1 MNAALFS
8 GVCCSRAFL
17 CVCRHQGSGGIWYMR
32 VVLLDLLLQT
42 IWEAAHHHPGL
53 LGFTR
58 SSSFFSSLHAASGS
72 SSLSSSVSSFLP
84 ASGGSPCPPS
94 RLRRGRGTGVRET
107 LDAEV
112 EESEGNACRGAKR
125 QKGEG
130 TAEGVRPSEATR
142 RGREPSYIRDAFSDA
157 AMRPP
162 AFRPTYRHGDED
174 SDEDEGVQRLLKE
187 ERSMPGSSSDTQ
199 TKGDVNNVESRA
211 REERNSLRA
220 RRKRRTAKQVTIA
233 YILSKVEGA
242 NSDVQRQ
249 MWSLLVVRLC
259 ESAGAAFASS
269 SSLGLLLPLL
279 RVLGERYVCV
289 LKSLSSLA
297 VSSGRHRASAS
308 SLVGHFVALAQAL
321 SSLLLLPL
329 YPRLGL
335 NGAMTSEGPADA
347 LDETPIGETTMKPA
361 APLDAHKWRLGD
373 RKGQTARGEKG
384 GRERHEALSRVRDAC
399 DTAEERLDCRML
411 DLPSSPASRAA
422 SATTSPSARSRC
434 ISERREEPA
443 MSVEVFKSGDELEG
457 VASVAGDGTESD
469 DYGSEE
475 ETSSAWKIPVLSSQL
490 LNHAAIISTLKHAA
504 RGPMG
509 LSALPWFSSRFCAVP
524 ASHVNGGPMDTCGD
538 LGGTRLETVPS
549 LVALAAPSSS
559 CVTSSLP
566 VSLLLASLSHASAVL
581 EALVQ
586 QQRQMTTTVALD
598 SGDSSSLTFSPQFVF
613 ASFSRVLQLLL
624 LLLPRALTRGAV
636 PLLLA
641 PPFLPSISTLAS
653 HSAALPGRQTSSGV
667 DPGPGIPPLRVF
679 SSSLF
684 PPSPWL
690 LELFSVLVLRH
701 PSLISPSSTDALL
714 RYLLPHVLSPDP
726 KGAGPWRF
734 DAEKTRRP
742 SKSGSR
748 KNTQEEA
755 SLAEE
760 TGLTEHPMARL
771 WMPYAFARP
780 LPSSSASRASTAWA
794 SLASLSLWSLF
805 PLLLRNM
812 ARRGTMEDADS
823 APLQSVRPPS
833 ATNSRLLP
841 PDGPVSTLSVPLP
854 RTSVGLPSFGS
865 SPPSLQDAHSVSQ
878 TNNPR
883 PSLTRFCDLVYCR
896 SACPSA
902 SPLLLSFGTADQCA
916 RRTPQSL
923 CSTVSRSPSP
933 SVSATL
939 ASDDSTEI
947 PEPMCIC
954 KGPREAPAAA
964 GTLSLSPECSMWSD
978 SALPYPLACSV
989 GLLAPAAIYRDRYQT
1004 CQSLFIR
1011 LLRLSEMSSLS
1022 SPLLHSSAPFAAA
1035 AEGVPSGLSVGALA
1049 SSASSCW
1056 QTESRFNDISSLF
1069 RFLPL
1074 PLVPSLSCPS
1084 PLVLLRTSRPSSAA
1098 TPQCRPSDPGCASR
1112 SPRLHRVGWHA
1123 VPQQKTE
1130 KPEDSLGDDQYSAA
1144 VIGLPLA
1151 TETASL
1157 SSRFPERVIGIFYS
1171 SHVETTLEFLSLF
1184 HVQASGRCRSQRGRH
1199 TQDFYARSC
1208 SAALPSRSTCSNAA
1222 PFASASST
1230 ASASLDARKLPWET
1244 ARLLPSV
1251 SLSVA
1256 VAAASRFLRSLRIA
1270 SLVLPAELWVAPLAR
1285 RRPGTSLASGTSRN
1299 EPSDDMAMFTT
1310 FKSTRKTRRSTEG
1323 ALSDSASPTSSRVS
1337 SSSGSDGS
1345 GDRECDRRIRKVGPV
1360 GEKDAQ
1366 RLTASLSGRTRTDA
1380 ERGPRKRLLWRPLE
1394 ACAAGC
1400 ATWLAVE
1407 CLLGL
1412 FLRSLHPHYTSRVS
1426 GGFCP
1431 AVRRPCT
1438 TAESPLPSAASAGD
1452 ASCFVEPKRKDEQ
1465 PRRIEAR
1472 RPHGR
1477 NETRSNGIL
1486 GRERDVCSS
1495 ETLSRSDSLNEDK
1508 NETSARRSAD
1518 SDCDS
1523 ASHQPRG
1530 QRKAFDVSWNLLVER
1545 QQQREAPG
1553 DRSRVR
1559 KSQDELNDSS
1569 PDPSHVEALW
1579 KLWTESFVILQS
1591 QGLPSQPVCF
1601 ACDLAHGADAVPVGR
1616 RTHGEGLC
1624 FVAEKGQKVNDAE
1637 AGREKEIWERDAFRV
1652 HSGEQAG
1659 GYAGD
1664 RQEKGPKRNSGASVI
1679 PSEKPGVNAGE
1690 STGEAMHG
1698 GDRRDVRRSE
1708 WMSCDGAKATGS
1720 RAFGVEWESQRETRL
1735 MALES
1740 SGSRGPVASPEVTAT
1755 GSVAY
1760 WRLYSFSSSPRLTCM
1775 HLQLLA
1781 SLVVAS
1787 VSRSVPARTPLDS
1800 SCRRGE
1806 ALSLRLSSFFLN
1818 SWRLHETIQGRW
1830 TEDNEDEEHA
1840 RVANA
1845 VAGRWSRSSDED
1857 REVCREVSVLSS
1869 FSNRN
1874 SDTEGHLGKAAA
1886 FAETDT
1892 EMDAGKSGD
1901 VFESSQDALVPS
1913 TFTLMRLLLTSLSV
1927 FSVFSSAP
1935 DSCFCPCSVQL
1946 HEAIRGFTDRRG
1958 KEEVSPLGSFLCTHN
1973 MRGCTT
1979 NGKAFDPSTPVKER
1993 GLCMQDPGEDRQD
2006 NLQASVEFFCQD
2018 LCETKSHPTTC
2029 GASDK
2034 GAGVS
2039 VSSFAPLS
2047 GTDSSH
2053 PAPFHHR
2060 PLWAVCVEL
2069 LHALVAGA
2077 SASSFLH
2084 LEAATRGSE
2093 PASSCRTSWE
2103 SIAATDG
2110 DERMSRDGCR
2120 SSFLASETDAGERQR
2135 QGMSHDHPEGERQ
2148 ELRYGC
2154 ERLVR
2159 PLSSFSSSLSR
2170 SPASLEALWARGGG
2184 PAIFGQFFECMR
2196 IEDPQAQRLAKGE
2209 GETFVGRDEAGKRTL
2224 SLLDA
2229 VASVTAMEASLA
2241 LLQPIASMAMR
2252 GRRFGVSDTPLS
2264 NKQTAKCAALDG
2276 FNLAPMFGLRFGR
2289 TQLIVG
2295 SYTEPPSPSSPAGH
2309 FLKKA
2314 MNAKSVL
2321 TAVVE
2326 IFSEHTPMFGEEM
2339 EERDPHTLGP
2349 EPLTASCPGGF
2360 SVLPAALSVVGQL
2373 IAELLALARR
2383 EQAAVGKAVVDVLAS
2398 LIVERNAPLLLGR
2411 EQEKEESDVEDFSG
2425 RAVDEASEATRS
2437 QASDA
2442 SKGRGSGMGETE
2454 TPLTDNDLTG
2464 HDGRGDKN
2472 KEIWVLSAAA
2482 REERHQRQS
2491 RKGDGPDLR
2500 LQDNKDY
2507 QLEPTMA
2514 EVSLRLAPSTVCVL
2528 LEAFEAAEVFRD
2540 LLKPSP
2546 CHAAVSAGGDEHL
2559 THAAGSRNQFQ
2570 SSATATDWSHGYIPC
2585 GDLVSLLALSAACVG
2600 VPDLTGDALWALLQ
2614 GHDLAAAALNSL
2626 HVSHRYLPMSDRA
2639 PSMLSA
2645 SSELPSAPEIVPS
2658 LPRHRSGLHQLS
2670 RCNLADADG
2679 LACNAPAL
2687 RTGRDKDG
2695 EWISEEPRKESGKD
2709 WQAGRETVA
2718 VVRDVLSTALSR
2730 LASPLREALSHVLSM
2745 IADHQSLPSVQ
2756 ELCLSHLPFFFVQ
2769 WLSLRKRVRHAHDS
2783 TVGVRTRFEMLE
2795 AHALVEEAKASERGG
2810 EIEHSRIPD
2819 LPPKRSSCVQLPLEG
2834 YPQVTAISCQQW
2846 LGGCL
2851 LKLQREPT
2859 GTEKKR
2865 VTDEESTLIL
2875 TFADCD
2881 GFFSGLSFLTACEA
2895 LARCLSPPPQGVP
2908 ADNPEAAS
2916 SEACDEEGMD
2926 SSHSDA
2932 ATRREGHRGVVLSA
2946 TLSAR
2951 DAANLGGGNRG
2962 RMRWG
2967 LGDSSYGA
2975 TGRGDSARAKVGERG
2990 DRNALLDDLGKRR
3003 MMHTE
3008 EEDVGEGLCVE
3019 QAEDFL
3025 KMCLSLHA
3033 PRRTFTLNAF
3043 PGPQETEDDDGEVQ
3057 EVGGSSASA
3066 RRSAGLKSD
3075 GRPCEDAAHPTS
3087 GTSAF
3092 TSFPFLQYFWDAEN
3106 MPSSQAWALRQA
3118 RPVFVNARQEASF
3131 YLTVSSAANELLSVF
3146 VTSQERKAKALLVGL
3161 ASRQLATRS
3170 RQPGCG
3176 AGRVSVAHS
3185 LSPRKAT
3192 KDLQVSRAEGCEEG
3206 EDLGDDDGGRRTTPL
3221 SPHDLKAHLLLY
3233 ICGNNELNTTWRHL
3247 GARLLFTLPAT
3258 NLATLR
3264 DVLPVQ
3270 NPRHERCLSGA
3281 LSCHELVSL
3290 LFRFFAP
3297 FADET
3302 AERKETRSQTRRL
3315 FNHEELEEKRENP
3328 KTKQQVQPIQ
3338 LLTVLGLVATSAT
3351 LCDPGAPHALRVVA
3365 LLSLQN
3371 VRPPGG
3377 KRLSPSLLSSL
3388 SVTSS
3393 LSSSFPASYHVGR
3406 GNLRGLST
3414 AALSRHAEPGRAEDE
3429 SEPANELEI
3438 EDVERLARMIGCAS
3452 PSMALITSTVAQI
3465 SREDD
3470 APALLNL

>member
-1 MNAALFS
+1 MRGLEAGRGSAHGSRSVSDDGVQLIDGQRYEGSRTWRSSSRLGARNVSFIQLGRVEAPESATESRPLQGVWEDADACRPWKAKREDWREKEISEADSSGHPEDETRHESAEAREPLVVDILLGLLQDDVWVHLDEAAKWNA
-8 GVCCSRAFL
+8 VCLVRWTLMLARGTTGRAVLPAFIGDA
-17 CVCRHQGSGGIWYMR
+17 GSGGIWYMR

-58 SSSFFSSLHAASGS
+58 A
-72 SSLSSSVSSFLP
+72 
-84 ASGGSPCPPS
+84 
-94 RLRRGRGTGVRET
+94 
-107 LDAEV
+107 
-112 EESEGNACRGAKR
+112 
-125 QKGEG
+125 
-130 TAEGVRPSEATR
+130 
-142 RGREPSYIRDAFSDA
+142 
-157 AMRPP
+157 
-162 AFRPTYRHGDED
+162 
-174 SDEDEGVQRLLKE
+174 
-187 ERSMPGSSSDTQ
+187 
-199 TKGDVNNVESRA
+199 
-211 REERNSLRA
+211 
-220 RRKRRTAKQVTIA
+220 
-233 YILSKVEGA
+233 
-242 NSDVQRQ
+242 
-249 MWSLLVVRLC
+249 LLVVRLC

-308 SLVGHFVALAQAL
+308 SLVGHFVALAQAV

-347 LDETPIGETTMKPA
+347 LDETPIGETTMKPSV
-361 APLDAHKWRLGD
+361 PLDAHKWRLGD

-679 SSSLF
+679 SSALF

-823 APLQSVRPPS
+823 APLQSNQQALIGGYPTVPTQR
-833 ATNSRLLP
+833 SRAQAGDFACLAYLAKRALGRHGNVHNVQKHKENAQIHRGRSVGFRFADLLP
-841 PDGPVSTLSVPLP
+841 RFFLVW
-854 RTSVGLPSFGS
+854 VG
-865 SPPSLQDAHSVSQ
+865 
-878 TNNPR
+878 
-883 PSLTRFCDLVYCR
+883 
-896 SACPSA
+896 
-902 SPLLLSFGTADQCA
+902 
-916 RRTPQSL
+916 
-923 CSTVSRSPSP
+923 
-933 SVSATL
+933 
-939 ASDDSTEI
+939 
-947 PEPMCIC
+947 
-954 KGPREAPAAA
+954 
-964 GTLSLSPECSMWSD
+964 
-978 SALPYPLACSV
+978 
-989 GLLAPAAIYRDRYQT
+989 
-1004 CQSLFIR
+1004 R
-1011 LLRLSEMSSLS
+1011 L
-1022 SPLLHSSAPFAAA
+1022 
-1035 AEGVPSGLSVGALA
+1035 
-1049 SSASSCW
+1049 
-1056 QTESRFNDISSLF
+1056 
-1069 RFLPL
+1069 
-1074 PLVPSLSCPS
+1074 
-1084 PLVLLRTSRPSSAA
+1084 
-1098 TPQCRPSDPGCASR
+1098 
-1112 SPRLHRVGWHA
+1112 
-1123 VPQQKTE
+1123 
-1130 KPEDSLGDDQYSAA
+1130 
-1144 VIGLPLA
+1144 
-1151 TETASL
+1151 
-1157 SSRFPERVIGIFYS
+1157 
-1171 SHVETTLEFLSLF
+1171 
-1184 HVQASGRCRSQRGRH
+1184 RG
-1199 TQDFYARSC
+1199 
-1208 SAALPSRSTCSNAA
+1208 
-1222 PFASASST
+1222 
-1230 ASASLDARKLPWET
+1230 
-1244 ARLLPSV
+1244 
-1251 SLSVA
+1251 
-1256 VAAASRFLRSLRIA
+1256 
-1270 SLVLPAELWVAPLAR
+1270 
-1285 RRPGTSLASGTSRN
+1285 
-1299 EPSDDMAMFTT
+1299 
-1310 FKSTRKTRRSTEG
+1310 
-1323 ALSDSASPTSSRVS
+1323 SRV
-1337 SSSGSDGS
+1337 
-1345 GDRECDRRIRKVGPV
+1345 RQ
-1360 GEKDAQ
+1360 KDQ
-1366 RLTASLSGRTRTDA
+1366 
-1380 ERGPRKRLLWRPLE
+1380 E
-1394 ACAAGC
+1394 
-1400 ATWLAVE
+1400 
-1407 CLLGL
+1407 
-1412 FLRSLHPHYTSRVS
+1412 
-1426 GGFCP
+1426 
-1431 AVRRPCT
+1431 
-1438 TAESPLPSAASAGD
+1438 
-1452 ASCFVEPKRKDEQ
+1452 
-1465 PRRIEAR
+1465 
-1472 RPHGR
+1472 
-1477 NETRSNGIL
+1477 
-1486 GRERDVCSS
+1486 
-1495 ETLSRSDSLNEDK
+1495 
-1508 NETSARRSAD
+1508 
-1518 SDCDS
+1518 
-1523 ASHQPRG
+1523 
-1530 QRKAFDVSWNLLVER
+1530 ER

-1616 RTHGEGLC
+1616 RNHGEGLC

-1664 RQEKGPKRNSGASVI
+1664 RQEKGPRRSCGASVI

-1708 WMSCDGAKATGS
+1708 WMSCDGAKATGR
-1720 RAFGVEWESQRETRL
+1720 RAFGVEWESQRETQL

-1818 SWRLHETIQGRW
+1818 SGRLHETIQGRW

-1840 RVANA
+1840 SVANA

-1874 SDTEGHLGKAAA
+1874 TDTEGRLGKAAA

-1946 HEAIRGFTDRRG
+1946 PEAIRGFKDRRG

-1993 GLCMQDPGEDRQD
+1993 DLCMHDPGEDRQD

-2047 GTDSSH
+2047 GTGSSH

-2093 PASSCRTSWE
+2093 PASSRRTSWE

-2196 IEDPQAQRLAKGE
+2196 IEDPQTQRLAKGE
-2209 GETFVGRDEAGKRTL
+2209 GDTFVGRDEAGKRTL

-2241 LLQPIASMAMR
+2241 LLQPIASTAMR

-2289 TQLIVG
+2289 TELIVG

-2454 TPLTDNDLTG
+2454 TPLTDNDLNV

-2614 GHDLAAAALNSL
+2614 GHDLAAAALSSL

-2718 VVRDVLSTALSR
+2718 VVRDILSTALSR

-2810 EIEHSRIPD
+2810 EIRHSRIPD

-2851 LKLQREPT
+2851 LKLQSEPT

-2881 GFFSGLSFLTACEA
+2881 GFFSGLAFLTACEA

-2908 ADNPEAAS
+2908 ADNPEVAS

-2932 ATRREGHRGVVLSA
+2932 ATRREGHRGGVVSA

-2962 RMRWG
+2962 RTCWG

-2975 TGRGDSARAKVGERG
+2975 TGRGDSARAK
-2990 DRNALLDDLGKRR
+2990 
-3003 MMHTE
+3003 
-3008 EEDVGEGLCVE
+3008 
-3019 QAEDFL
+3019 
-3025 KMCLSLHA
+3025 
-3033 PRRTFTLNAF
+3033 
-3043 PGPQETEDDDGEVQ
+3043 
-3057 EVGGSSASA
+3057 
-3066 RRSAGLKSD
+3066 
-3075 GRPCEDAAHPTS
+3075 
-3087 GTSAF
+3087 
-3092 TSFPFLQYFWDAEN
+3092 
-3106 MPSSQAWALRQA
+3106 AWALRQL

-3131 YLTVSSAANELLSVF
+3131 YLRVSSAANELL
-3146 VTSQERKAKALLVGL
+3146 
-3161 ASRQLATRS
+3161 
-3170 RQPGCG
+3170 
-3176 AGRVSVAHS
+3176 
-3185 LSPRKAT
+3185 
-3192 KDLQVSRAEGCEEG
+3192 
-3206 EDLGDDDGGRRTTPL
+3206 
-3221 SPHDLKAHLLLY
+3221 
-3233 ICGNNELNTTWRHL
+3233 
-3247 GARLLFTLPAT
+3247 
-3258 NLATLR
+3258 
-3264 DVLPVQ
+3264 VQ

-3393 LSSSFPASYHVGR
+3393 LSSSFPASYRVGR